1 MTQKQIPIIPLRGGA
16 VFPGITT
23 TITIGRRRS
32 LAAAQAALEQGGDL
46 LILVQYNADIEEPAT
61 ADLAPIGIRATVR
74 DVLRAPHVGVQML
87 VELHRRVQF
96 LNLENIDPYLM
107 GYYSELAEKTDD
119 APSVLMDETIAYLEQ
134 YAEALGEANQQVIA
148 NTRNKD
154 TAGQLAD
161 YVAGL
166 LNLPFELEL
175 ELLQNLHGVNRL
187 ERLLDYLK
195 KELRIA
201 EIRSKIQ
208 EDARAGADK
217 MQREFMLRE
226 QMKAIRKELGDDG
239 EDLVETLR
247 KKIVESG
254 MPTEVQERAESELK
268 RLEYQGPQSA
278 EASVIRTYLEWI
290 TELPWSQMSEDNL
303 DIYHVREVLDED
315 HHGLEDVKDRIVEYV
330 AVRKLAGNKMRG
342 AIINLNGP
350 PGVGKTSIATSVA
363 RAIGRKMMRISLGGV
378 RDEAEIRGHR
388 RTYIGAIPGR
398 LIRALRDAG
407 TRNPVIV
414 LDEIDKVGADWR
426 GDPASALLEVLDPE
440 QNHSFTDHYLEV
452 PFDLSQVIFITTS
465 NQLSTIPAPLL
476 DRMESITMPG
486 YIEDDKLAIATNYLL
501 KKQLEGHGIGDLDM
515 RIEKEALVQIIRHY
529 TREAG
534 VRQLERNIGSVVRK
548 LAVKVAGGE
557 TGPFTVAAKD
567 VTEFLGPEKFTY
579 GTAEEQDEIGVVT
592 GLAVS
597 SFGGNILPIEV
608 SLSEGNGR
616 ITLTGSLGDVMRESA
631 QAALTYAR
639 SNARALGLQPTLFDK
654 VNIHI
659 HVPDGATPKDGP
671 SAGISMATAVISAFT
686 QRPVRKDVA
695 MTGEVTLRGKVLAI
709 GGLKEKTI
717 AAHRAGITTVLLPK
731 DNAKDIPELP
741 ERIRGDMTL
750 IPVQSLDEVLKVA
763 LLPATGTPFSVES
776 DTESDMATAVPPVA
790 TTGGTERPLSAT
802 PPPVYFWDTPRLEEV
817 TRTM

>member
-1 MTQKQIPIIPLRGGA
+1 MIQKHIPVIPLRGGV

-23 TITIGRRRS
+23 TISIGRRRS
-32 LAAAQAALEQGGDL
+32 LAAAQAALEKGGDL
-46 LILVQYNADIEEPAT
+46 LILVQYNAELEEPDT
-61 ADLAPIGIRATVR
+61 EDLVPVGIRATVR

-87 VELHRRVQF
+87 VDLHRRVQF
-96 LNLENIDPYLM
+96 TRLENSDPYLT
-107 GYYSELAEKTDD
+107 GSYTELLEKTDD
-119 APSVLMDETIAYLEQ
+119 NPPLLMAEAIAYLEQ

-161 YVAGL
+161 YVSGL
-166 LNLPFELEL
+166 LNLPFEMEV

-187 ERLLDYLK
+187 EKVLGYLK

-217 MQREFMLRE
+217 MQRDFMLRE
-226 QMKAIRKELGDDG
+226 QMKVIRKELGEEG

-247 KKIVESG
+247 KKIIESG
-254 MPTEVQERAESELK
+254 MPPEVQERAEGELK

-278 EASVIRTYLEWI
+278 EASVIRTYLEWM
-290 TELPWSQMSEDNL
+290 TELPWNAMTEDNL
-303 DIYHVREVLDED
+303 DIHHVREVLDED

-330 AVRKLAGNKMRG
+330 AVRKLAGNKMKG

-363 RAIGRKMMRISLGGV
+363 RAIGRKVVRISLGGV

-440 QNHSFTDHYLEV
+440 QNHSFTDHYLEA

-476 DRMESITMPG
+476 DRMETITMPG
-486 YIEDDKLAIATNYLL
+486 YIEDDKLAIATNFLL
-501 KKQLEGHGIGDLDM
+501 KKQLEGHGIGDLEAT
-515 RIEKEALVQIIRHY
+515 IEKEALITIIRHY

-548 LAVKVAGGE
+548 LAVKVAGG
-557 TGPFTVAAKD
+557 TAGPFA
-567 VTEFLGPEKFTY
+567 VTAVDLAEFLGPEKFTY

-639 SNARALGLQPTLFDK
+639 ANARALGLPPTLFDK

-659 HVPDGATPKDGP
+659 HVPDGATPKMGQVP
-671 SAGISMATAVISAFT
+671 ASAW
-686 QRPVRKDVA
+686 QRPLFPPSR
-695 MTGEVTLRGKVLAI
+695 
-709 GGLKEKTI
+709 
-717 AAHRAGITTVLLPK
+717 
-731 DNAKDIPELP
+731 NARCAKMSP
-741 ERIRGDMTL
+741 
-750 IPVQSLDEVLKVA
+750 
-763 LLPATGTPFSVES
+763 
-776 DTESDMATAVPPVA
+776 
-790 TTGGTERPLSAT
+790 
-802 PPPVYFWDTPRLEEV
+802 
-817 TRTM
+817 